1 MKWLR
6 GVRSHFDG
14 RLELA
19 PQELVTEFHLGLEI
33 SQTAL
38 MKCLSVFFDAYV
50 IRPGW
55 LRAADPID
63 LFTQPPSA
71 NPLAWLWV
79 RFAYEDRLNQLNHHL
94 HTMRDERGF
103 TGRVSGSFYRRG
115 ICSALPW
122 NVIQSIAGP

>member
-6 GVRSHFDG
+6 RVRSHFDG
-14 RLELA
+14 RVELA
-19 PQELVTEFHLGLEI
+19 PPELITEFRLGPEI

-38 MKCLSVFFDAYV
+38 MKCLSVFLEAYE
-50 IRPGW
+50 IQPGC

-79 RFAYEDRLNQLNHHL
+79 RFAYEDRLNQLNYQL
-94 HTMRDERGF
+94 HTMRDERG
-103 TGRVSGSFYRRG
+103 
-115 ICSALPW
+115 LPEDYPIPATIGEY
-122 NVIQSIAGP
+122 VRLCLGT